1 MAFDG
6 LHYDLKRGV
15 DINISID
22 EDYDL
27 NCFDF
32 S

>member
-6 LHYDLKRGV
+6 LHYDLERGV
-15 DINISID
+15 DINIEID
-22 EDYDL
+22 DKYDL